1 MNTQNI
7 LNSRGV
13 KDCLKIRLAQDS
25 LHELGVPRDSTY
37 SPEAQLLEDPWEIK
51 ENFKRERESARQME
65 DLKKRKEKRKTT
77 IKKVNPKTIV
87 PILWA
92 DKTDSP
98 QSPTTLSDGR
108 GSYSLP
114 VKLKSHPKRL
124 KENEKMRQIYL
135 NGEPLR
141 KRVNAFALMKI
152 FGKVCYIGRC
162 GGGPFG
168 IWECHDQ
175 DSEKF
180 GIKKNFEI
188 TGEIVEHVRNM

>member
-37 SPEAQLLEDPWEIK
+37 SPKAQLLEDPWKIK
-51 ENFKRERESARQME
+51 T

-180 GIKKNFEI
+180 GPKKKFEI